1 LESRVH
7 VPKKALAAE
16 AVVAE
21 ASPFRPAR
29 IVPLERRRHRDTSR
43 DVVLVVVVVLVVIVI
58 LVLIT
63 IVLVTIVL
71 VRLADLCRRRWIGS
85 IEHPRAFAFA
95 FAISMHRARGKKTH
109 AFHSMRRHIEGVFD
123 EGGVD
128 DESDER
134 DE

>member
-1 LESRVH
+1 MESRVH

-29 IVPLERRRHRDTSR
+29 IVILERRRHRDTSR
-43 DVVLVVVVVLVVIVI
+43 DVVLVVVLVVVILVVI
-58 LVLIT
+58 LV
-63 IVLVTIVL
+63 VLVTIVL
-71 VRLADLCRRRWIGS
+71 VRLADLCLSSTMDGS
-85 IEHPRAFAFA
+85 IEHPRAF
-95 FAISMHRARGKKTH
+95 IRDSMPTRGNTDGKKRM
-109 AFHSMRRHIEGVFD
+109 HSFVCDATLRAGVFD

-128 DESDER
+128 DAR